1 MMQNSHTAALV
12 VDLGG
17 TKIITAVVFPDG
29 SVVSRNYCLTL
40 ANEGPEAVINRVLSG
55 IDEVLAKTRI
65 KTSNLCGLGI
75 AAAGIIDTTNGVIK
89 TSPNLPGWCD
99 IPLRDILAN
108 ELGIAVYIIND
119 ASAAALGE
127 HRFGAGKGV
136 DNLIYLTVSTG
147 IGGGIIIAGELYLG
161 TDGCAGEL
169 GHMTIESQ
177 GPKCNCGNSGCLEV
191 LASGTAMA
199 KEAKR
204 RLGQGEVSSI
214 LTLVDGMPGD
224 ITAKTV
230 AMAAKQGDALACDVV
245 ARTANYLGIG
255 LANLIN
261 IFNPDVIV
269 IGGGVSKIG
278 EMLLKPAR
286 EVAKKKAF
294 QMPAQTVRILRAR
307 LGDNAGIIGAAAY
320 IFECNRM

>member
-1 MMQNSHTAALV
+1 MHNSHKAALV

-17 TKIITAVVFPDG
+17 TKIITAVVIPDG

-40 ANEGPEAVINRVLSG
+40 ANDGTEAVINRMLSD
-55 IDEVLAKTRI
+55 IDAVLAKTGI
-65 KTSNLCGLGI
+65 KTSNLCGLVV
-75 AAAGIIDTTNGVIK
+75 AAAGIIDTINGVIK
-89 TSPNLPGWCD
+89 TSPNLPGWRD

-127 HRFGAGKGV
+127 HRFGNGKGV

-147 IGGGIIIAGELYLG
+147 IGGGIIMAGELYLG

-169 GHMTIESQ
+169 GHMTIEPQ

-191 LASGTAMA
+191 LASGTAIA
-199 KEAKR
+199 KEAER
-204 RLGQGEVSSI
+204 RLGQGEVSAI
-214 LTLVDGMPGD
+214 LTLVDGRFGD

-230 AMAAKQGDALACDVV
+230 AMAAKQGDALACQVV

-269 IGGGVSKIG
+269 IGGGVSKMG

-320 IFECNRM
+320 IFDCNRV